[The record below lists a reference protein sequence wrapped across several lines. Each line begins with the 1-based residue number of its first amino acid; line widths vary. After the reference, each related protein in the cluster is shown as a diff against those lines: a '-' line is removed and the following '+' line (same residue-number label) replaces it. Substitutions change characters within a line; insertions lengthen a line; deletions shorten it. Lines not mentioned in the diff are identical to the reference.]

1 MCKCLYCYKELGEGQ
16 KDLTSGRVSS
26 RSAISSELDGSRLT
40 RDFHPRCARKFFG
53 TKDVP
58 LLEYK
63 HEELD
68 QLAEQVI
75 RAQTSLT
82 GVQPKLSLNL
92 SKHDGCS
99 RLTIVGLWGD
109 YIFKPQTDRYEQL
122 PENED
127 LTMHLAEAAKISVV
141 PHSLI
146 RLADGELGY
155 ITKRIDRTE
164 NGEKIDMEDMC
175 QLTLHPT
182 EYKYKGSHEQIA
194 KTILQLTNYMQLL
207 LFCFVTGNNDM
218 HLKNFSLY
226 RPTEGFQ
233 LTPAYDLLN
242 VAIANPKDKDELALT
257 LAGKKT
263 KLRLTDFMNA
273 AKTMGLEE
281 NVVQRLVAG
290 LHKALPKW
298 QQLIKDSFLS
308 EDQKQA
314 YEELIVSRLDRL

>member
-1 MCKCLYCYKELGEGQ
+1 MCKCLYCYKELKEGQ
-16 KDLTSGRVSS
+16 K
-26 RSAISSELDGSRLT
+26 
-40 RDFHPRCARKFFG
+40 DFHPRCARKFFG

-68 QLAEQVI
+68 RLAEQVI
-75 RAQTSLT
+75 RAQKSLT

-92 SKHDGCS
+92 DRHDGCS

-109 YIFKPQTDRYEQL
+109 YIFKPQTENYEQL

-146 RLADGELGY
+146 RLADGKLGY
-155 ITKRIDRTE
+155 ITKRIDRTK

-194 KTILQLTNYMQLL
+194 KTILQYSNTPKLDLANYMQLL

-226 RPTEGFQ
+226 CPSKGYQ
-233 LTPAYDLLN
+233 LAPAYDLLN
-242 VAIANPKDKDELALT
+242 LAIANPKDKEELALT
-257 LAGKKT
+257 LSGKKT
-263 KLRLTDFMNA
+263 KLRMSDFLNA

-281 NVVQRLVAG
+281 IVVQRLITG

-298 QQLIKDSFLS
+298 QQLIHDSFLS
-308 EDQKQA
+308 DERKQA
-314 YEELIVSRLDRL
+314 YEELIVSRLDRLKTE

>member
-1 MCKCLYCYKELGEGQ
+1 MMCKCLYCYKKMEEGQ
-16 KDLTSGRVSS
+16 KD
-26 RSAISSELDGSRLT
+26 
-40 RDFHPRCARKFFG
+40 FHPGCARKFFG
-53 TKDVP
+53 TKEVP

-63 HEELD
+63 HEDLD
-68 QLAEQVI
+68 RLAEQVI

-92 SKHDGCS
+92 SKHEGCS

-109 YIFKPQTDRYEQL
+109 YIFKPQTEEYEQL

-141 PHSLI
+141 PHCLI
-146 RLADGELGY
+146 RMADGKLGY
-155 ITKRIDRTE
+155 ITKRIDRTA

-194 KTILQLTNYMQLL
+194 KTIAQYSSTPKLDQTNYMQIL

-226 RPTEGFQ
+226 RPAEDYQ

-242 VAIANPKDKDELALT
+242 VAIANPKDKEELALT
-257 LAGKKT
+257 LSGKKS
-263 KLRLTDFMNA
+263 KLCLADFLNA
-273 AKTMGLEE
+273 ARTMGLEE
-281 NVVQRLVAG
+281 NVVRRLISG
-290 LHKALPKW
+290 LQKALPKW
-298 QQLIKDSFLS
+298 QQLIKESFLS
-308 EDQKQA
+308 EEQKQA
-314 YEELIVSRLDRL
+314 YEELIVARLNRLKM

>member
-1 MCKCLYCYKELGEGQ
+1 MLMCKCLYCYQELEEGQ
-16 KDLTSGRVSS
+16 KD
-26 RSAISSELDGSRLT
+26 
-40 RDFHPRCARKFFG
+40 FHPHCVRKFFG

-58 LLEYK
+58 LLEYR
-63 HEELD
+63 HEDLD
-68 QLAEQVI
+68 RLAEQVI

-109 YIFKPQTDRYEQL
+109 YIFKPQTERYPQL

-127 LTMHLAEAAKISVV
+127 LTMHLAEAAKIKVV
-141 PHSLI
+141 PHSLV
-146 RLADGELGY
+146 RLADGKLGY
-155 ITKRIDRTE
+155 ITKRIDRTK

-194 KTILQLTNYMQLL
+194 KTIVQYSSTPKLDLTNYLQLL

-226 RPTEGFQ
+226 RPSEGYL

-242 VAIANPKDKDELALT
+242 VAIANPKDQEELALS
-257 LAGKKT
+257 LSGRKT
-263 KLRLTDFMNA
+263 KLRLNDFLIA
-273 AKTMGLEE
+273 AKTMGVEE
-281 NVVQRLVAG
+281 YVVLRLIEG
-290 LHKALPKW
+290 LQKTLPKW
-298 QQLIKDSFLS
+298 QTLIRLSFLS
-308 EDQKQA
+308 EDMKMA
-314 YEELIVSRLDRL
+314 YEELITSRLDRLQS

>member
-1 MCKCLYCYKELGEGQ
+1 MCKCLYCYKELEKGQ
-16 KDLTSGRVSS
+16 KD
-26 RSAISSELDGSRLT
+26 
-40 RDFHPRCARKFFG
+40 FHPGCVRKFFG

-109 YIFKPQTDRYEQL
+109 YIFKPQTESYVQL

-146 RLADGELGY
+146 RLADGKLGY

-194 KTILQLTNYMQLL
+194 RTILQYSNTPKLDLTNYMQLL

-226 RPTEGFQ
+226 RRMGGYQ

-242 VAIANPKDKDELALT
+242 VAIANPKDKEELALT

-263 KLRLTDFMNA
+263 KLRLADFLDA
-273 AKTMGLEE
+273 AKTMGMEE
-281 NVVQRLVAG
+281 NIVLRLLAG
-290 LHKALPKW
+290 LHKAFPKW

-308 EDQKQA
+308 EDQKLT
-314 YEELIVSRLDRL
+314 YEELVVTRLDRLNNQ

>member
-1 MCKCLYCYKELGEGQ
+1 MCKCLYCYQELEEGQ
-16 KDLTSGRVSS
+16 K
-26 RSAISSELDGSRLT
+26 
-40 RDFHPRCARKFFG
+40 DFHPRCARKFFG
-53 TKDVP
+53 TKEVP
-58 LLEYK
+58 LLEYR
-63 HEELD
+63 HEDLD
-68 QLAEQVI
+68 RLAEQVI

-92 SKHDGCS
+92 SKHEGTS

-109 YIFKPQTDRYEQL
+109 YIFKPQTEDYPQL

-141 PHSLI
+141 PHSLV
-146 RLADGELGY
+146 RLADGRLGY
-155 ITKRIDRTE
+155 ITKRIDRTK

-194 KTILQLTNYMQLL
+194 KTIAQYSGTPKLDLTNYMQLL

-226 RPTEGFQ
+226 RPSENYQ

-242 VAIANPKDKDELALT
+242 IAIANPKDKEELALS
-257 LAGKKT
+257 LSGRKT
-263 KLRLTDFMNA
+263 KLRLNDFLNA

-281 NVVQRLVAG
+281 NVVLHLIEG
-290 LHKALPKW
+290 LQKALPKW
-298 QQLIKDSFLS
+298 RTLIHNSFLS
-308 EDQKQA
+308 EDMKIA
-314 YEELIVSRLDRL
+314 YEELIISRLGRLQ

>member
-1 MCKCLYCYKELGEGQ
+1 MCKCLYCYKELKEGQ
-16 KDLTSGRVSS
+16 KD
-26 RSAISSELDGSRLT
+26 
-40 RDFHPRCARKFFG
+40 FHPNCARKFFG

-68 QLAEQVI
+68 LLAEQVI

-82 GVQPKLSLNL
+82 GVQPKLSMNL
-92 SKHDGCS
+92 HKHDGCS

-109 YIFKPQTDRYEQL
+109 YIFKPQTENYEQL

-127 LTMHLAEAAKISVV
+127 LTMHLAEVAKISVV

-146 RLADGELGY
+146 RMGDGKLGY

-164 NGEKIDMEDMC
+164 NGEKLDMEDLC

-194 KTILQLTNYMQLL
+194 KTILQYSNTPKLDLTNYMQLL

-226 RPTEGFQ
+226 RPAENYQ

-242 VAIANPKDKDELALT
+242 VAIANPKDKEELALT
-257 LAGKKT
+257 LAEKKT
-263 KLRLTDFMNA
+263 KLRLADFLNA

-290 LHKALPKW
+290 LHKVFPKW

-308 EDQKQA
+308 EEQKQA
-314 YEELIVSRLDRL
+314 YEELVVARLDRLKTEQVDKKQDK

>member
-1 MCKCLYCYKELGEGQ
+1 MTVCKCLYCYKELEEGQ
-16 KDLTSGRVSS
+16 KD
-26 RSAISSELDGSRLT
+26 
-40 RDFHPRCARKFFG
+40 FHPGCARKFFG

-58 LLEYK
+58 LLEYR

-68 QLAEQVI
+68 QLAEQII

-92 SKHDGCS
+92 SKHEGCS

-109 YIFKPQTDRYEQL
+109 YIFKPQTDIYEQL

-127 LTMHLAEAAKISVV
+127 LTMHLAEAVKISVV

-146 RLADGELGY
+146 RLADGKLGY
-155 ITKRIDRTE
+155 ITKRIDRAK
-164 NGEKIDMEDMC
+164 NGEKIDMEDLC

-194 KTILQLTNYMQLL
+194 KTISQYSNTPKLDLTNYMQIL

-226 RPTEGFQ
+226 RPSEGYQ

-242 VAIANPKDKDELALT
+242 VAIANPKDKEELALT
-257 LAGKKT
+257 LSGKKT
-263 KLRLTDFMNA
+263 KLCMNDFLYA

-281 NVVQRLVAG
+281 NVVQRLVKS
-290 LHKALPKW
+290 LHKALPRW
-298 QQLIKDSFLS
+298 QQLIKESFLS
-308 EDQKQA
+308 EEQKQA
-314 YEELIVSRLDRL
+314 YEELVVARLNRL

>member
-1 MCKCLYCYKELGEGQ
+1 M
-16 KDLTSGRVSS
+16 
-26 RSAISSELDGSRLT
+26 LD
-40 RDFHPRCARKFFG
+40 
-53 TKDVP
+53 
-58 LLEYK
+58 YK
-63 HEELD
+63 HEDLD
-68 QLAEQVI
+68 RLAEQVI
-75 RAQTSLT
+75 RSQTSLT

-92 SKHDGCS
+92 SKHEGCS

-109 YIFKPQTDRYEQL
+109 YIFKPQTERYAQL

-146 RLADGELGY
+146 RMADGKLGY
-155 ITKRIDRTE
+155 ITKRIDRTK

-194 KTILQLTNYMQLL
+194 KTIMQYSSVPKLDITNYMQLL

-226 RPTEGFQ
+226 RPTGGYQ
-233 LTPAYDLLN
+233 LSPAYDLLN
-242 VAIANPKDKDELALT
+242 VAIANPKDIEELALT
-257 LAGKKT
+257 LSGRKT
-263 KLRLTDFMNA
+263 KLHRIDFLNA

-281 NVVQRLVAG
+281 NVVQHLITG
-290 LHKALPKW
+290 LHKTLPKW
-298 QQLIKDSFLS
+298 QALIHRSFLS
-308 EDQKQA
+308 DNLQEK
-314 YEELIVSRLDRL
+314 YEELILSRLSRLEK

>member
-1 MCKCLYCYKELGEGQ
+1 MCKCLYCYKELEKGQ
-16 KDLTSGRVSS
+16 
-26 RSAISSELDGSRLT
+26 
-40 RDFHPRCARKFFG
+40 RDFHPQCARKFFG
-53 TKDVP
+53 MREAP
-58 LLEYK
+58 LLEYR
-63 HEELD
+63 HEDLD

-92 SKHDGCS
+92 SKHEGCS

-109 YIFKPQTDRYEQL
+109 YIFKPQTDVYPQL

-127 LTMHLAEAAKISVV
+127 LTMHLAEVIKIRVV

-146 RLADGELGY
+146 RLADGKLGY
-155 ITKRIDRTE
+155 ITKRIDRTK

-194 KTILQLTNYMQLL
+194 KVIKQHCDMPKLDLTNYMQVL

-226 RPTEGFQ
+226 RPLNGYQ
-233 LTPAYDLLN
+233 LSPAYDLIN
-242 VAIANPKDKDELALT
+242 VAIANPEDKEELALS
-257 LAGKKT
+257 LSGKKSNL
-263 KLRLTDFMNA
+263 KLNDFLRSA
-273 AKTMGLEE
+273 TTMGLEA
-281 NVVQRLVAG
+281 NVVLRLIDNMR
-290 LHKALPKW
+290 KAIPKW
-298 QQLIKDSFLS
+298 TSLIHGSFLS
-308 EDQKQA
+308 EDMKDR
-314 YEELIVSRLDRL
+314 YEQIIMSRINRLQE

>member
-1 MCKCLYCYKELGEGQ
+1 MCNCLYCYKELGEGQ
-16 KDLTSGRVSS
+16 KD
-26 RSAISSELDGSRLT
+26 
-40 RDFHPRCARKFFG
+40 FHPQCAKKFFG
-53 TKDVP
+53 LREAP
-58 LLEYK
+58 LLDYR
-63 HEELD
+63 HDELD
-68 QLAEQVI
+68 SLAEQVI

-92 SKHDGCS
+92 SRHEGCS

-109 YIFKPQTDRYEQL
+109 YILKPQTEDYPQL

-127 LTMHLAEAAKISVV
+127 LTMHLAEAAKIFVV

-146 RLADGELGY
+146 RLADGQLGY
-155 ITKRIDRTE
+155 ITRRIDRTR

-194 KTILQLTNYMQLL
+194 KVIKQYCDMPKLDLTNYMQLL

-226 RPTEGFQ
+226 RPGKNYQ

-242 VAIANPKDKDELALT
+242 VAIANPNDTEELALP
-257 LAGKKT
+257 LSDRKSRLKLDDFLRAGT
-263 KLRLTDFMNA
+263 
-273 AKTMGLEE
+273 TMGLE
-281 NVVQRLVAG
+281 NYVVVRLVENM
-290 LHKALPKW
+290 HKALPKW
-298 QQLIKDSFLS
+298 RSLISNSFLS
-308 EDQKQA
+308 DEMKER
-314 YEELIVSRLDRL
+314 YEQLIISRMNRLQI

>member
-1 MCKCLYCYKELGEGQ
+1 MCRCLYCYKELGEGQ
-16 KDLTSGRVSS
+16 KD
-26 RSAISSELDGSRLT
+26 
-40 RDFHPRCARKFFG
+40 FHPQCAKKFFG
-53 TKDVP
+53 LREAP
-58 LLEYK
+58 LLDYR
-63 HEELD
+63 HDELD
-68 QLAEQVI
+68 SLAEQVI

-92 SKHDGCS
+92 SRHEGCS

-109 YIFKPQTDRYEQL
+109 YILKPQTEEYPQL

-127 LTMHLAEAAKISVV
+127 LTMHLAEAAKIIVV

-146 RLADGELGY
+146 RLADGQLGY
-155 ITKRIDRTE
+155 ITRRIDRTR

-194 KTILQLTNYMQLL
+194 KVIKQYCDMPKLDLTNYMQLL

-226 RPTEGFQ
+226 RPGKNYQ

-242 VAIANPKDKDELALT
+242 VAIANPTDQEELALP
-257 LAGKKT
+257 LSGRKSRLKLDDFLRAGT
-263 KLRLTDFMNA
+263 
-273 AKTMGLEE
+273 TMGLEN
-281 NVVQRLVAG
+281 NVVVRLVENM
-290 LHKALPKW
+290 HKALPKW
-298 QQLIKDSFLS
+298 RSLISNSFLS
-308 EDQKQA
+308 DEMKER
-314 YEELIVSRLDRL
+314 YEQLIISRMNRLQI

>member
-1 MCKCLYCYKELGEGQ
+1 MCKCLYCYKELKEGQ
-16 KDLTSGRVSS
+16 KD
-26 RSAISSELDGSRLT
+26 
-40 RDFHPRCARKFFG
+40 FHPSCARKFFG

-68 QLAEQVI
+68 QLAEQII

-92 SKHDGCS
+92 DKHDGCS

-109 YIFKPQTDRYEQL
+109 YIFKPQTESCEQL

-146 RLADGELGY
+146 RLADGKLGY

-194 KTILQLTNYMQLL
+194 KTILQYSNTPKLDLANYMQLL

-226 RPTEGFQ
+226 RPAEDYQ

-242 VAIANPKDKDELALT
+242 VAIANPKDKEELALT

-263 KLRLTDFMNA
+263 KLRLADFLNA

-290 LHKALPKW
+290 LHKVFPKW

-308 EDQKQA
+308 EDQKQT
-314 YEELIVSRLDRL
+314 YEELVVTRLDRLKAGQVGKNESKK